1 MGKAL
6 IVIDM
11 QPDFCPGGRLAVAG
25 GDEIVAPI
33 NDLMADFDA
42 VVLTQDWH
50 PHDHMSFAENHPGA
64 AAFSVIDMPYG
75 PQVLWPSHCVI
86 GTPGAA
92 FHPSL
97 AVDCA
102 DMVIRKGFRPAIDSY
117 SAFRESL
124 VTIRDELGDDK
135 GSLLDPVIARV
146 DGILSTLQ
154 ALHDRLDTAASNLEN
169 GVDSAEED
177 HAAFLAALVAGTIL
191 YLLAACRLTTTGLP
205 LKSLLRFAWRL
216 QSWGWFVFAGTS
228 QS

>member
-102 DMVIRKGFRPAIDSY
+102 DMVIRKGFRPQVDSY
-117 SAFRESL
+117 SAFFENDHRTPTGLAGYLRE
-124 VTIRDELGDDK
+124 RAQHPDR
-135 GSLLDPVIARV
+135 IARTV
-146 DGILSTLQ
+146 VLKLKTAQFRILTRSLTGAEPPTWSRSSPTSPAPCARRNRRFL
-154 ALHDRLDTAASNLEN
+154 RRTCAAGAN
-169 GVDSAEED
+169 SAPS
-177 HAAFLAALVAGTIL
+177 
-191 YLLAACRLTTTGLP
+191 YP
-205 LKSLLRFAWRL
+205 S
-216 QSWGWFVFAGTS
+216 
-228 QS
+228 